1 MNSLQVYGR
10 KEGVGG
16 EGLGSMWT
24 NIASLALPKIG
35 LNLFIDS
42 LFGLACLDI

>member
-16 EGLGSMWT
+16 EGSMWT